1 MLNNLSKFVINN
13 GGSITPLL
21 LSEEQGRGMGL
32 CNVSIYLDDN
42 GDILANIRN
51 VHYIL
56 YHDEFG
62 QNFHCRW
69 GTLSY
74 LNPEDDIKL
83 RTKNYFCKLD
93 PNTLEVISS
102 TEIDTS
108 KHDIKPV
115 WTFIGL
121 EDVRLVRWEGQLYY
135 CGVRRDTKTNGEGRM
150 ELCKLD
156 VRPDGVYETTRE
168 RVEVNPHTHLEKN
181 WMPILDM
188 PFHYVRWC
196 NPLEII
202 KVNPEDKSK
211 HKAQEGI
218 LDMISSEVVFKSDQ
232 EISLPLGVR
241 GGSQV
246 IPFGNDGDRICI
258 THDTHFYHHQN
269 EKKDAQYYHRFII
282 WDKDWKVKRI
292 SEQFKF
298 MDAMIEFACGLIIK
312 DGNLIMTYGYQDN
325 AAYALKMP
333 LNLLDELKWDIDE

>member
-1 MLNNLSKFVINN
+1 MIDNLAKLVIDN
-13 GGSITPLL
+13 GGSIAPLIIPGDL
-21 LSEEQGRGMGL
+21 TDGTGL
-32 CNVSIYLDDN
+32 CNVSVFIDDN
-42 GDILANIRN
+42 DDIIANIRH
-51 VHYIL
+51 VHYSL
-56 YHDEFG
+56 YHSEFN
-62 QNFHCRW
+62 QNFYCVW
-69 GTLSY
+69 GCLAY

-108 KHDIKPV
+108 NHDIKPV

-211 HKAQEGI
+211 HKAQEGM

-241 GGSQV
+241 GGSKV
-246 IPFGNDGDRICI
+246 IPSIGSFFPYSSCLSL
-258 THDTHFYHHQN
+258 H
-269 EKKDAQYYHRFII
+269 
-282 WDKDWKVKRI
+282 
-292 SEQFKF
+292 
-298 MDAMIEFACGLIIK
+298 GL
-312 DGNLIMTYGYQDN
+312 LSS
-325 AAYALKMP
+325 
-333 LNLLDELKWDIDE
+333 